1 MDYVQIAPVIIHR
14 VHLAVILI
22 SAIYLE
28 SLYFAPCSVIRTF
41 AGIDF
46 AGKVCYSTSME
57 IQTIFGAL
65 AVTYYLSF
73 ADCGVICEDEEF
85 TDLDRARDCA
95 FEISAETMR
104 KVNVIECF
112 GASEHLVE
120 QVLA

>member
-1 MDYVQIAPVIIHR
+1 
-14 VHLAVILI
+14 
-22 SAIYLE
+22 
-28 SLYFAPCSVIRTF
+28 
-41 AGIDF
+41 
-46 AGKVCYSTSME
+46 ME

-73 ADCGVICEDEEF
+73 ADCGVIACDDEF
-85 TDLDRARDCA
+85 VSLDQARDVA
-95 FEISAETMR
+95 FDISSETMR

>member
-1 MDYVQIAPVIIHR
+1 
-14 VHLAVILI
+14 
-22 SAIYLE
+22 
-28 SLYFAPCSVIRTF
+28 
-41 AGIDF
+41 
-46 AGKVCYSTSME
+46 ME

-65 AVTYYLSF
+65 AVTYVLAF

-95 FEISAETMR
+95 FDISAETNR